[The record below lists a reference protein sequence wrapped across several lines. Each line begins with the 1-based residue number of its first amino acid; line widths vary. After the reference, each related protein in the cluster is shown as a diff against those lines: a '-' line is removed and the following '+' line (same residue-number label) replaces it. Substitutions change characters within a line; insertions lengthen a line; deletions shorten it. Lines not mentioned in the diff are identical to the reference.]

1 MTALPAIGSPAASGL
16 SVGIDV
22 GGTKLA
28 AALVRFPEAAIVAR
42 RLLPTR
48 PERGS
53 RAVLDDVARLA
64 HELAAV
70 AGPPGT
76 SGVGLAVPE
85 LVDPQGRITSAATLD
100 WRGVQWQDHFTGLG
114 PVSIEA
120 DVRAAAMAEAR
131 WGAGQGFAWFV
142 YVSVGTGISSAI
154 VQNGRALTGARGNAL
169 VLGSGRYP
177 LVCPSCGARHEQ
189 PLESLASGPALVER
203 CRRAGRADLSSSEQ
217 VLAAAAAD
225 PLAMDVVET
234 AAAAL
239 GASVAF
245 LVNVVDPEAVVVGG
259 GLGLAGR
266 PYWDVFVASL
276 RNCIWSPETRALPIL
291 PAALGADAGLIG
303 AAATVIEPG
312 NRLLRPGN

>member
-28 AALVRFPEAAIVAR
+28 AALVHFPEAAIVAR

-53 RAVLDDVARLA
+53 RAVLDDVAALA
-64 HELAAV
+64 HELAAAALPTKV
-70 AGPPGT
+70 

-85 LVDPQGRITSAATLD
+85 LVDSQGRITSAATLD
-100 WRGVQWQDHFTGLG
+100 WRGVRWEDPFTGLG

-131 WGAGQGFAWFV
+131 WGAGQGLSWFV
-142 YVSVGTGISSAI
+142 YVSMGTGISSAI

-177 LVCPSCGARHEQ
+177 LVCPSCGARHERH
-189 PLESLASGPALVER
+189 LEGFASGPAMVER
-203 CRRAGRADLSSSEQ
+203 CRSSGLADISSAEQ

-259 GLGLAGR
+259 GLGLAGGL
-266 PYWDVFVASL
+266 YWDVFVASL
-276 RNCIWSPETRALPIL
+276 RSCIWSPETRALGVL
-291 PAALGADAGLIG
+291 QAALGADAGLIG
-303 AAATVIEPG
+303 AAAKVFEPG
-312 NRLLRPGN
+312 NHLLRPGD